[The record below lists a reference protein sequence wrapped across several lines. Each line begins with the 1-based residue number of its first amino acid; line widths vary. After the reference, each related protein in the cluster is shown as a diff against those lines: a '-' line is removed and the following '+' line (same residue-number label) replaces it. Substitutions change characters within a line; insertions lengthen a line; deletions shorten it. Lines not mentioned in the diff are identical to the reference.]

1 MEYYMTIKKN
11 KLELLLERNLYNALS
26 WKIMLLNQKHKK

>member
-11 KLELLLERNLYNALS
+11 KLELLLERSLYNVLS
-26 WKIMLLNQKHKK
+26 WQNMLLNQKHKE